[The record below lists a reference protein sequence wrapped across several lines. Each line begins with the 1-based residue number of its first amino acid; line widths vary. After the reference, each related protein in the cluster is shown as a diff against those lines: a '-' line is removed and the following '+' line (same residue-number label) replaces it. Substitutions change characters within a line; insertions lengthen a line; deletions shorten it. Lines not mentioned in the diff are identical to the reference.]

1 MRVVIIGSGNV
12 AEALARAL
20 RKAEVELVQIFARNE
35 ERGRRVAE
43 LGATEWNN
51 SHLAE
56 ADLYLISVSDSAVA
70 EVAQSL
76 QLPEGA
82 VVAHTAGCCSI
93 DTLAP
98 HHHRAVFYPFQTF
111 SIGRE
116 VDFTK
121 LYIFLEATTDH
132 ALSCVEDLA
141 HRLTPKVEM
150 ADSARRAVVHLSG
163 VFSSNFVNAM
173 YANASEVLSTA
184 GLPFDVVAPVIEE
197 TAAKVLSVREPRK
210 IQTGPARRGDTPTL
224 ERHRAMLEGEERK
237 RRIYD
242 EISSDIW
249 EQRETSKRF

>member
-1 MRVVIIGSGNV
+1 MRFECFYKI
-12 AEALARAL
+12 RAAVKSAF
-20 RKAEVELVQIFARNE
+20 KACF
-35 ERGRRVAE
+35 
-43 LGATEWNN
+43 
-51 SHLAE
+51 SH
-56 ADLYLISVSDSAVA
+56 VSSAVK
-70 EVAQSL
+70 
-76 QLPEGA
+76 
-82 VVAHTAGCCSI
+82 
-93 DTLAP
+93 
-98 HHHRAVFYPFQTF
+98 QTF
-111 SIGRE
+111 G
-116 VDFTK
+116 VAYFTK
-121 LYIFLEATTDH
+121 LYIFLEAATDH